1 MSTFG
6 GPLVPKIRLGELLIR
21 EGRLTDDQLQQ
32 ALARQKQ
39 TGRRLGAVLQ
49 DLGFVTDDVIARLL
63 AAQLK
68 FPYFEPHL
76 EGVDVAVAKR
86 LSELQVRKLRALP
99 VGTRGDHIRV
109 AVVDPT
115 DWQSVD
121 DLPRLLR
128 GAIDIEVIPESGLHA
143 LIDRIYS
150 NNENIQGL
158 AKKLSEEL
166 RSNEGDAVDFQALG
180 LQAGAEDA
188 PVVKLL
194 QGLFDEAVRTRAS
207 DIHIEPHAQAVAIRL
222 RVDGHLRPHAEFESR
237 LAPALA
243 SRLKLVASLDISER
257 RLPQDGRFVVQVRQQ
272 TVDIRLSTLPGQYGE
287 SLVMRLLMKD
297 PMLASLDRLGLPA
310 TGLAALNNALHTGAG
325 LVLVT
330 GPTGSGKT
338 TTLYAALGALDA
350 AQTKILTAE
359 DPVEYR
365 LPGITQVNVNDRIGL
380 GFSQV
385 LRAALRQD
393 PDALLIGEMRDQDT
407 VDTCMRAA
415 VTGHLVLSTLHT
427 NDAASAPA
435 RLIDMGAAPYMVG
448 MALQLVIAQRLVR
461 RICGGCAEPFEP
473 TVGQRVWLDTQ
484 LGRHGWDVTGL
495 KRGRGCSR
503 CRSTGFEGRHGLY
516 EVLVM
521 NADMIGTLLKN
532 DMSGFSVAARQ
543 ALAEHSLGAE
553 AARAA
558 AAGTTTVDEAMRIGL
573 RSAS

>member
-1 MSTFG
+1 
-6 GPLVPKIRLGELLIR
+6 LVPKVRLGELLIR

-49 DLGFVTDDVIARLL
+49 DLGFVTDDIIARVL
-63 AAQLK
+63 AAQLR
-68 FPYFEPHL
+68 FPCFDAQADA
-76 EGVDVAVAKR
+76 VDVAVARR

-99 VGTRGDHIRV
+99 VGMAGDHVRV

-121 DLPRLLR
+121 ELPRLLR
-128 GAIDIEVIPESGLHA
+128 AAIDIEVIAESGLHG

-150 NNENIQGL
+150 SNENIQGL
-158 AKKLSEEL
+158 ARKLSEEL
-166 RSNEGDAVDFQALG
+166 RSTEGSAVDFQALG
-180 LQAGAEDA
+180 LQAGTEDA
-188 PVVKLL
+188 PVVRLL

-207 DIHIEPHAQAVAIRL
+207 DIHIEPMAQAVAIRL
-222 RVDGHLRPHAEFESR
+222 RVDGHLRPHAEFETR

-243 SRLKLVASLDISER
+243 SRLKLVAGLDISER

-272 TVDIRLSTLPGQYGE
+272 TVDIRISTLPGQHGE
-287 SLVMRLLMKD
+287 SLVMRLLLKD
-297 PMLASLDRLGLPA
+297 PMLSALDRLGIPEA
-310 TGLAALNNALHTGAG
+310 GLESLRQALDGGAG

-365 LPGITQVNVNDRIGL
+365 LPGITQVNVNDKIGL

-393 PDALLIGEMRDQDT
+393 PDALLIGEMRDQET

-415 VTGHLVLSTLHT
+415 ITGHLVLSTLHT

-448 MALQLVIAQRLVR
+448 MALQVVIAQRLVR
-461 RICGGCAEPFEP
+461 RVCSSCAAPAEP
-473 TVGQRVWLDTQ
+473 TVAQRAWLDNQ

-495 KRGRGCSR
+495 KRGRGCPR
-503 CRSTGFEGRHGLY
+503 CHGSGFDGRQGLY

-521 NADMIGTLLKN
+521 NADLIGALLRN
-532 DMSGFSVAARQ
+532 DMPGFAAAARH
-543 ALAEHSLGAE
+543 ALAGQGLATA

-558 AAGTTTVDEAMRIGL
+558 AGGVTAVDEAMRIGL
-573 RSAS
+573 RSIC

>member
-1 MSTFG
+1 M
-6 GPLVPKIRLGELLIR
+6 VPKIRLGELLIR

-68 FPYFEPHL
+68 FPYFEPDF
-76 EGVDVAVAKR
+76 EQVDVAVARR

-99 VGTRGDHIRV
+99 VGVTGERVRV

-121 DLPRLLR
+121 ELPRLLR
-128 GAIDIEVIPESGLHA
+128 GAIDIEVIPESGLHG

-158 AKKLSEEL
+158 AKKLSDEL
-166 RSNEGDAVDFQALG
+166 RSTEGAAVDFQALG
-180 LQAGAEDA
+180 LQAGTEDA

-207 DIHIEPHAQAVAIRL
+207 DIHIEPMAQAVAIRL
-222 RVDGHLRPHAEFESR
+222 RVDGHLRPHAEFETR

-243 SRLKLVASLDISER
+243 SRLKLISGLDISER

-272 TVDIRLSTLPGQYGE
+272 AVDIRLSTLPGQYGE
-287 SLVMRLLMKD
+287 SLVMRLLLKD
-297 PMLASLDRLGLPA
+297 PMLSSLDRLGIPA
-310 TGLAALNNALHTGAG
+310 SGLAALKNALQTGAG

-350 AQTKILTAE
+350 AQCKILTAE

-448 MALQLVIAQRLVR
+448 MALQMVIAQRLVR
-461 RICGGCAEPFEP
+461 LVCTSCTGPGDA
-473 TVGQRVWLDTQ
+473 TVAQRAWLDSQ
-484 LGRHGWDVTGL
+484 LGRQGWDPTGL
-495 KRGRGCSR
+495 RRGRGCAR
-503 CRSTGFEGRHGLY
+503 CRSTGFEGRQGIY
-516 EVLVM
+516 EVLCL
-521 NADMIGTLLKN
+521 NADMIGALLKA
-532 DMSGFSVAARQ
+532 DLSGFSDAARQ
-543 ALAEHSLGAE
+543 SLANNNLAIE

-558 AAGTTTVDEAMRIGL
+558 ASGLTTVDEAMRIGL
-573 RSAS
+573 RSSL

>member
-1 MSTFG
+1 MG
-6 GPLVPKIRLGELLIR
+6 VVPKIRLGELLIR
-21 EGRLTDDQLQQ
+21 EGRLNEAQLQQ

-49 DLGFVTDDVIARLL
+49 DLGFVTDEVIARLL
-63 AAQLK
+63 AAQLRM
-68 FPYFEPHL
+68 PYFEPML
-76 EGVDVAVAKR
+76 EHVDTAVARR
-86 LSELQVRKLRALP
+86 LTELQVRKYRALP
-99 VGTRGDHIRV
+99 VGMAGDRVRV

-121 DLPRLLR
+121 ELPRLLR
-128 GAIDIEVIPESGLHA
+128 GAIDIEVIPDSGLQA
-143 LIDRIYS
+143 LIDGIYS
-150 NNENIQGL
+150 NNDNIQGL

-166 RSNEGDAVDFQALG
+166 RSSDGDAIDFQALT

-207 DIHIEPHAQAVAIRL
+207 DIHIEPQANTVGIRL
-222 RVDGHLRPHAEFESR
+222 RVDGHLRAHTEFDSR

-243 SRLKLVASLDISER
+243 SRLKLVAALDISER
-257 RLPQDGRFVVQVRQQ
+257 RLPQDGRFVVQVRKQA
-272 TVDIRLSTLPGQYGE
+272 VDIRLSTLPGQFGE

-297 PMLASLDRLGLPA
+297 PMLASLDRLGIPA
-310 TGLAALNNALHTGAG
+310 PGLASLENALLNGAG

-350 AQTKILTAE
+350 ATTKILTAE

-365 LPGITQVNVNDRIGL
+365 LPGITQVNVNERIGL

-393 PDALLIGEMRDQDT
+393 PDAILIGEMRDQDT
-407 VDTCMRAA
+407 VETCMRAA

-427 NDAASAPA
+427 NDAASAAA
-435 RLIDMGAAPYMVG
+435 RLVDMGAPAYMVG

-461 RICGGCAEPFEP
+461 RVCSHCSSPFEP
-473 TVGQRVWLDTQ
+473 TVTQRAWLDTQ
-484 LGRHGWDVTGL
+484 LGRHGWDPGAL
-495 KRGRGCSR
+495 RHGKGCSR
-503 CRSTGFEGRHGLY
+503 CRGTGYDGRYGLY
-516 EVLVM
+516 EVLAM
-521 NADMIGTLLKN
+521 NGDMIGALLRN
-532 DMSGFSVAARQ
+532 DMGGFNGAARQ
-543 ALAEHSLGAE
+543 ALASSSLTVE

-558 AAGTTTVDEAMRIGL
+558 ALGSTTPEEAMRIGL
-573 RSAS
+573 RAVN

>member
-1 MSTFG
+1 V
-6 GPLVPKIRLGELLIR
+6 VPKIRLGELLIR
-21 EGRLTDDQLQQ
+21 EGRLSDEQLQQ

-63 AAQLK
+63 ASQLQ
-68 FPYFEPHL
+68 FPYFEPQL
-76 EGVDVAVAKR
+76 EKVDVAVARR

-99 VGTRGDHIRV
+99 VGADGDRIRV

-115 DWQSVD
+115 DWQSMD

-128 GAIDIEVIPESGLHA
+128 GSIDFEVIPESGLHK

-166 RSNEGDAVDFQALG
+166 RSNEGNAIDFQALG

-188 PVVKLL
+188 PIVKLL

-207 DIHIEPHAQAVAIRL
+207 DIHIEPQAQAVAIRL

-243 SRLKLVASLDISER
+243 SRLKLVSSLDISER

-310 TGLAALNNALHTGAG
+310 DGLAALKNALNGGAG

-365 LPGITQVNVNDRIGL
+365 LPGITQVNVNERISL

-393 PDALLIGEMRDQDT
+393 PDVLLIGEMRDQDT
-407 VDTCMRAA
+407 VETGMRAA
-415 VTGHLVLSTLHT
+415 ITGHLVLSTLHT

-448 MALQLVIAQRLVR
+448 MALQMVIAQRLVR
-461 RICGGCAEPFEP
+461 RVCAACAAPTEPSIA
-473 TVGQRVWLDTQ
+473 QRAWLDNQ
-484 LGRHGWDVTGL
+484 LGPQAWDVTGL
-495 KRGRGCSR
+495 KRGSGCPR

-516 EVLVM
+516 EVLTM
-521 NADMIGTLLKN
+521 NADMIGALLKN
-532 DMSGFSVAARQ
+532 DLSGFAESARQ
-543 ALAEHSLGAE
+543 ALGAHSLATE

-558 AAGTTTVDEAMRIGL
+558 ATGTTTLDEAMRIGL
-573 RSAS
+573 RSAA